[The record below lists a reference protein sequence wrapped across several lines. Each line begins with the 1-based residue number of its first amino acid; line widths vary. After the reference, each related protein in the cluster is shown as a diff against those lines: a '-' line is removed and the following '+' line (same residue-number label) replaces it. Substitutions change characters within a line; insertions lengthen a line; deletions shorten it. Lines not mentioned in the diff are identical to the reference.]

1 MAKPIKA
8 TPIVTGEVA
17 KQIRRELS
25 EGTPDT
31 AQRVETMKR
40 ADEAFRRH
48 IAPLLRDR
56 DR

>member
-1 MAKPIKA
+1 MAKPIRE

-17 KQIRRELS
+17 KQIQRELS

-31 AQRVETMKR
+31 DQRRETMKR

-48 IAPLLRDR
+48 IAPLIKDR
-56 DR
+56 NR